1 MLGFISQEY
10 KDFKKHFSSL
20 GKAEL
25 VYLILPVVLIM
36 LMDYFSFR
44 STWLNAFANEQWLGM
59 PPALIKRIVYFAM
72 MFLCGFIIPVLIQRF
87 IFKQSIQG
95 MGLGRG
101 DVHFSFK
108 ILMLYVPLVAL
119 GTFALAHLEGFQK
132 QYPRI
137 DEVKTSWLW
146 FVLYQGFFLFYWIGW
161 EYLFRGF
168 MLFGLYP
175 RFGYYA
181 VLLQT
186 IPFALRHVT
195 KPFPE
200 DFLSILGGIVL
211 GFLILRARSFWVAV
225 PIHFVQMFF
234 LELFCV
240 LLR

>member
-1 MLGFISQEY
+1 MFGFISREF
-10 KDFKKHFSSL
+10 KEFKKQLGSL

-44 STWLNAFANEQWLGM
+44 SVWLNELASQQWFGM
-59 PPALIKRIVYFAM
+59 PAALMKRLMYFMM
-72 MFLCGFIIPVLIQRF
+72 MFVCGFIIPVFIQKF
-87 IFKQSIQG
+87 IFKQSKEG
-95 MGLGRG
+95 MGLGKG
-101 DVHFSFK
+101 DVGFSLK
-108 ILMLYVPLVAL
+108 ILTLYVPLVAL

-146 FVLYQGFFLFYWIGW
+146 FALYQLFFLFYWVGW

-200 DFLSILGGIVL
+200 DFLSIIGGIVL